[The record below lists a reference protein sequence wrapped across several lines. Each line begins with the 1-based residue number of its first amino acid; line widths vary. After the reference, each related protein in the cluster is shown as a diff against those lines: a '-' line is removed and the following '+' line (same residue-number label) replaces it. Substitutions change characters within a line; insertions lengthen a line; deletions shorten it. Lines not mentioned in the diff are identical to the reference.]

1 MNISPESLVEKL
13 LAAGFEIE
21 TWIVLGVGQNSI
33 AILANDEWV
42 FRVPLH
48 SSAADSLAAEVE
60 VLRAV
65 QGRLPVLT
73 PDPEI
78 VVEVPG
84 VEWHV
89 MAYRAIAGQPLEREQ
104 IDSLDT
110 VSLNRLGRDLGR
122 FMNTL
127 HGTPASQFNRS
138 VVRDYDNQEQW
149 ERLRNDT
156 RQYLKPRVV
165 SSIWN
170 RLNRKLGKSI
180 EKISRFEF
188 EPVLRHGDF
197 GFGNFLFDRQSHLTG
212 VIDFGSAGFGDPAV
226 DVAGL
231 IASIGP
237 GELLI
242 DKVRPTY
249 PDVDGMLDRARI
261 YRETFALQHALLGA
275 KGDDEIAIKEGLDSY
290 LGE

>member
-1 MNISPESLVEKL
+1 MSTSPEVFVEKL
-13 LAAGFEIE
+13 LAADFEIE
-21 TWIVLGVGQNSI
+21 TWSVLGVGQNSI

-48 SSAADSLAAEVE
+48 SGAADSFAAEVV

-78 VVEVPG
+78 VVQIPG
-84 VEWHV
+84 VEWPV
-89 MAYRAIAGQPLEREQ
+89 MAYRTIAGQPLEREQ

-110 VSLNRLGRDLGR
+110 VAVNRLGRDLGR

-127 HGTPASQFNRS
+127 HGTPVSQFNRS
-138 VVRDYDNQEQW
+138 AVPDYDNQQQW
-149 ERLRNDT
+149 DRLIADARN
-156 RQYLKPRVV
+156 YLKPRVV

-180 EKISRFEF
+180 AKINRFEF
-188 EPVLRHGDF
+188 KSVLRHGDL

-231 IASIGP
+231 IATTVP

-242 DKVRPTY
+242 EKVRPTY
-249 PDVDGMLDRARI
+249 PDIDDLLDRALI

-275 KGDDEIAIKEGLDSY
+275 KGDDEIAIKEGLDRY
-290 LGE
+290 LA